1 MLPGLEAATS
11 LGVAG
16 LVGLAVGIE
25 REWSGHATGPGA
37 RFAGVRTFLL
47 LGLLGGVAGLL
58 TRHGQ
63 PAIGLVLLAAG
74 ATLTVTAYAVTARRD
89 VPEAVDGTTEA
100 AALVVLALATSAGL
114 GHLRVAAGVA
124 ALVVLAL
131 REKSTIQRFV
141 RRIGG
146 IELRA
151 AFQFAV
157 LALVLLPLL
166 PEGPFG
172 PLGGVR
178 PRELWVVVLLVSGL
192 NFLGMLAQRMVGR
205 TRGSALAGA
214 LGGLVSSTAVSLA
227 FSRESREPDAA
238 PTPLALG
245 VIGACTMLLPRLFVL
260 TLVLEPALAPRL
272 VPYFVPPLLVG
283 VAFLARGLRSS
294 PDGDHRQER
303 LTRSPLRLGSAILMA
318 VGFQATLM
326 IMALAQG
333 RFGASGVLA
342 SAAFLGL
349 TDMDALTYSMTRL
362 AAAPD
367 LTGTAALAMAIG
379 VVANTTLKL
388 ALVLVL
394 GAGAY
399 RRHAGLGLLAMG
411 LASGVGIWL
420 GVR

>member
-1 MLPGLEAATS
+1 
-11 LGVAG
+11 
-16 LVGLAVGIE
+16 
-25 REWSGHATGPGA
+25 
-37 RFAGVRTFLL
+37 
-47 LGLLGGVAGLL
+47 
-58 TRHGQ
+58 
-63 PAIGLVLLAAG
+63 
-74 ATLTVTAYAVTARRD
+74 
-89 VPEAVDGTTEA
+89 
-100 AALVVLALATSAGL
+100 
-114 GHLRVAAGVA
+114 VAAGVA
-124 ALVVLAL
+124 AVMVLAL
-131 REKSTIQRFV
+131 REKSTIQRFIHH
-141 RRIGG
+141 IGDV
-146 IELRA
+146 ELRA

-205 TRGSALAGA
+205 TRGNALAGV
-214 LGGLVSSTAVSLA
+214 LGGLVSSTAVTLA

-245 VIGACTMLLPRLFVL
+245 VIGACTTLFPRLLVL

-283 VAFLARGLRSS
+283 IALLARGLRSP
-294 PDGDHRQER
+294 PDGDRRQEPP
-303 LTRSPLRLGSAILMA
+303 TRSPLRLGSAILMA
-318 VGFQATLM
+318 LGFQATLM
-326 IMALAQG
+326 LMALAQG

-367 LTGTAALAMAIG
+367 LTGTAALAIAIG
-379 VVANTTLKL
+379 VVANTALKL
-388 ALVLVL
+388 ALVLLL
-394 GAGAY
+394 GTGDY
-399 RRHAGLGLLAMG
+399 RRHASLGLLALG
-411 LASGVGIWL
+411 LASGLGIWI
-420 GVR
+420 GAR